1 VVPDQPGND
10 DATGVHQL
18 SADSEQRSPA
28 SPSSEK
34 PDAGVTRTPETRA
47 EISVAPQPRLPTENN
62 SANPRDG
69 RKAFVVEV
77 GADEGPAVTS
87 IRS

>member
-18 SADSEQRSPA
+18 SAHS

-62 SANPRDG
+62 SANPGDG